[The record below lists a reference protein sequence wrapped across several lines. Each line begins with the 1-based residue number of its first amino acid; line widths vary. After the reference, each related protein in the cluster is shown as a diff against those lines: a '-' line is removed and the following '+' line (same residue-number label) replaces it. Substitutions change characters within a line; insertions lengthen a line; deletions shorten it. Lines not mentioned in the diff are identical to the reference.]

1 MADPIE
7 EFLEEKEQIAP
18 VKTKSSGGGGCLLNV
33 LSGIFV
39 SGTVVVVLL
48 FALIFI
54 NPQSGLNPLPPPT
67 IPALVLT
74 DTPTPTPKGL
84 LPATWTPTTAPT
96 ITPTKTQIPSDTPE
110 PTPEDT
116 AIPSPNLESGT
127 SFSVQVGS
135 PSHTENS
142 AHPESGCNWL
152 GVAGQV
158 FDSDGLPVS
167 GLLVES
173 GGILGEIEISG
184 LTLTGEAS
192 VYGEAPVYGEG
203 GYEIVLHDT
212 PVSSDGD
219 IWIQLMDQA
228 YQPLSEKVYFQ
239 TYDSCD
245 SNLVKINFAQD
256 LSE

>member
-1 MADPIE
+1 MSDAIE

-39 SGTVVVVLL
+39 AGTVVVVLL
-48 FALIFI
+48 FAIIFI
-54 NPQSGLNPLPPPT
+54 NPQTGLNPLPPTT
-67 IPALVLT
+67 IPAVVLT
-74 DTPTPTPKGL
+74 STPTPTPKGV
-84 LPATWTPTTAPT
+84 LPETWTPTIAPT
-96 ITPTKTQIPSDTPE
+96 ITPTDTPIPSDTPE

-116 AIPSPNLESGT
+116 PIPTANLESGT
-127 SFSVQVGS
+127 SFSVQEGS

-142 AHPESGCNWL
+142 IHPESGCNWM

-158 FDSDGLPVS
+158 FDSEGLPVS
-167 GLLVES
+167 GILVES
-173 GGILGEIEISG
+173 GGNLGETEISG
-184 LTLTGEAS
+184 LTLTGM
-192 VYGEAPVYGEG
+192 APVYGDG
-203 GYEIVLHDT
+203 GFEIVLRDS

-228 YQPLSEKVYFQ
+228 NLPLSEKIYIQ

-245 SNLVKINFAQD
+245 SNLVKINFEQN
-256 LSE
+256 

>member
-74 DTPTPTPKGL
+74 NTPTPTPKGI

-96 ITPTKTQIPSDTPE
+96 ITPTETQIPSDTPE

-116 AIPSPNLESGT
+116 AIPTANIESGT
-127 SFSVQVGS
+127 SFSVQEGS
-135 PSHTENS
+135 PSHTENT

-158 FDSDGLPVS
+158 FDSEGLPVS
-167 GLLVES
+167 GILVES
-173 GGILGEIEISG
+173 GGMLGETEISG
-184 LTLTGEAS
+184 LTITGMAPI
-192 VYGEAPVYGEG
+192 YGDG
-203 GYEIVLHDT
+203 GFEIVLGDS

-219 IWIQLMDQA
+219 IWIQLLDQA
-228 YQPLSEKVYFQ
+228 NLPLSEKIYIQ

-245 SNLVKINFAQD
+245 SNLVKINFAQN

>member
-1 MADPIE
+1 MSDPIE
-7 EFLEEKEQIAP
+7 ELLEETEQITP
-18 VKTKSSGGGGCLLNV
+18 VNTKRSGGGGCLLNV

-39 SGTVVVVLL
+39 SGTVVVALL

-54 NPQSGLNPLPPPT
+54 NPHSGLNPLPPPT

-74 DTPTPTPKGL
+74 NTPTPTPKGG
-84 LPATWTPTTAPT
+84 LPSTWTPTIAPT
-96 ITPTKTQIPSDTPE
+96 ITPTKTPIPSDTPE

-116 AIPSPNLESGT
+116 AIPIPNLEIGT

-167 GLLVES
+167 GLKVES

-184 LTLTGEAS
+184 STLT
-192 VYGEAPVYGEG
+192 GEAPVYGEG

-219 IWIQLMDQA
+219 IWIQLMDNA
-228 YQPLSEKVYFQ
+228 NLPFSEKVYFQ
-239 TYDSCD
+239 TFDSCD
-245 SNLVKINFAQD
+245 SNLVKINFAQN
-256 LSE
+256 LSVSE

>member
-18 VKTKSSGGGGCLLNV
+18 VKTKSSGRGGCLLNV

-39 SGTVVVVLL
+39 SGTVVVILL

-54 NPQSGLNPLPPPT
+54 NPQSGLNPLPPTT

-74 DTPTPTPKGL
+74 NTPTPTPEGI

-96 ITPTKTQIPSDTPE
+96 IAPTIAPTKTQIPSDTPE
-110 PTPEDT
+110 PTPEETPIPT
-116 AIPSPNLESGT
+116 ANLESGT
-127 SFSVQVGS
+127 SFSVQEGS

-142 AHPESGCNWL
+142 LHPESGCNWL
-152 GVAGQV
+152 GIAGQV
-158 FDSDGLPVS
+158 FDSEGLPVS
-167 GLLVES
+167 GILVES
-173 GGILGEIEISG
+173 GGMLGEIEISG
-184 LTLTGEAS
+184 ITLTGM
-192 VYGEAPVYGEG
+192 APVYGDG
-203 GYEIVLHDT
+203 GFEIVLRDS

-219 IWIQLMDQA
+219 IWIQLLDQA
-228 YQPLSEKVYFQ
+228 NLPLSEKIYLQ

-245 SNLVKINFAQD
+245 SNLVKINFAQN

>member
-1 MADPIE
+1 MSDPIE
-7 EFLEEKEQIAP
+7 EFQEETKQITP
-18 VKTKSSGGGGCLLNV
+18 VNTKSSGGGGCLLNV

-39 SGTVVVVLL
+39 SGTVVVALL

-74 DTPTPTPKGL
+74 NTPTPTPKGG
-84 LPATWTPTTAPT
+84 LPSTWTPTTAPT
-96 ITPTKTQIPSDTPE
+96 ITPTVTPIPSDTPE

-116 AIPSPNLESGT
+116 AIPTPNLESGT

-173 GGILGEIEISG
+173 GGILGEIEISR
-184 LTLTGEAS
+184 LTLTGEAP
-192 VYGEAPVYGEG
+192 PVYGEG

-219 IWIQLMDQA
+219 IWIQLIDHSNL
-228 YQPLSEKVYFQ
+228 PLSEKVYFQ